1 MLDTRPRSRTSGAY
15 GAVFGVFLAQKL
27 AGKPYTVTAKA
38 KARLLL
44 LAGEPLHEPV
54 VSHGPF
60 VMNTEEEIHQAFR
73 DYQLG
78 KMGVWK

>member
-1 MLDTRPRSRTSGAY
+1 NLVESTNDGEELKVEALENSY
-15 GAVFGVFLAQKL
+15 I
-27 AGKPYTVTAKA
+27 
-38 KARLLL
+38 LLGHAL
-44 LAGEPLHEPV
+44 PFNEPV

-60 VMNTEEEIHQAFR
+60 VMNTEEEIHEAFR